1 MSTSSPKVILITG
14 ASTGFGALA
23 ARLLAECGHIVYA
36 GVRAHEEA
44 EIAAAK
50 DFATQK
56 EVALRTV
63 LLDITDEQAVNAAV
77 AQVLHDLKVENKPAT
92 IDVVIHN
99 AGHGSIGPAE
109 AWRPEEMMKYF
120 DINVLGAQRLN
131 RAVLPHM
138 RREGK
143 GLLIWTSSS
152 STRGGTPPFLGPY
165 FASKAAM
172 DSLAVTYAGELTKW
186 GIETSIIVPGAFPK
200 GTKHFENL
208 GKPKDEAG
216 IEKEYMDGPYKGV
229 PERTMQGLMAITP
242 ENADPTD
249 VATAMVQVV
258 NLPHGKRPFRV
269 HVDPIDDGA
278 EVVNAVADRVRVEL
292 LRRIGLDDI
301 LKPTKRDV

>member
-1 MSTSSPKVILITG
+1 MSTSSPQVILITG

-36 GVRAHEEA
+36 GVRAHEIT
-44 EIAAAK
+44 EIAAAR
-50 DFATQK
+50 DFATQHK
-56 EVALRTV
+56 IALRTV
-63 LLDITDEQAVNAAV
+63 LLDITDEQIVNSAVN
-77 AQVLHDLKVENKPAT
+77 QVLRDLEAEKKPKT
-92 IDVVIHN
+92 IDIVIHN

-138 RREGK
+138 RKAGK

-186 GIETSIIVPGAFPK
+186 GIETSIIVPGAFPR

-208 GKPKDEAG
+208 GKPRDETG
-216 IEKEYMDGPYKGV
+216 IEKQYMDGPYNGV
-229 PERTMQGLMAITP
+229 PERVVAGLMAITP
-242 ENADPTD
+242 EDADPAD
-249 VATAMVQVV
+249 VARAMVRVV

-278 EVVNAVADRVRVEL
+278 EVVNGVADRIRGEF
-292 LRRIGLDDI
+292 LRRIGLDDTLRPKI
-301 LKPTKRDV
+301 

>member
-1 MSTSSPKVILITG
+1 MTASSPKVILITG
-14 ASTGFGALA
+14 ASTGFGNLA

-44 EIAAAK
+44 EIAAAR
-50 DFATQK
+50 DFATQNK
-56 EVALRTV
+56 VALRTV
-63 LLDITDEQAVNAAV
+63 FLDITDEQAVNDAV
-77 AQVLHDLKVENKPAT
+77 EQILRDLEAEHKSKT

-109 AWRPEEMMKYF
+109 AWRPEEMMRYF

-138 RREGK
+138 RRAGK

-216 IEKEYMDGPYKGV
+216 IEKEYMDGPYNGV
-229 PERTMQGLMAITP
+229 PERVVQGLMVITP
-242 ENADPTD
+242 EDADPAD
-249 VATAMVQVV
+249 VGRAMVRVV
-258 NLPHGKRPFRV
+258 SLPHGKRPFRV

-278 EVVNAVADRVRVEL
+278 EVVNAVADRIRAEF

-301 LKPTKRDV
+301 LRPKI